1 LVEAISPE
9 AVRREPHR
17 VPRTYQRQSLS
28 LTLTTLINLTKHVT
42 CPTLSGMS
50 SSLIETLAFSE
61 AKAKLSDL
69 MTSVV
74 HGHRP
79 KAVDRHHGKEE
90 MFLLGREEVVALLES
105 FEFHPKVSVSEGEFV
120 VRLPELGLIAGGD
133 SFDEALDELVELAEE
148 YAEQYLAR
156 LEFYRETDR
165 RQQLPWVARVAFT
178 PAEER
183 RQLFVLTP
191 SIGRELQPT

>member
-1 LVEAISPE
+1 
-9 AVRREPHR
+9 
-17 VPRTYQRQSLS
+17 
-28 LTLTTLINLTKHVT
+28 
-42 CPTLSGMS
+42 MS
-50 SSLIETLAFSE
+50 SSLIEILAFSE

-79 KAVDRHHGKEE
+79 KAVGRHHGKEQ
-90 MFLLGREEVVALLES
+90 MLLLGREEVMALLES
-105 FEFHPKVSVSEGEFV
+105 FEFQPKVSVSEGEFV
-120 VRLPELGLIAGGD
+120 VRLPELGLVAGGE

-165 RQQLPWVARVAFT
+165 RDHLPWVARVAFT

-183 RQLFVLTP
+183 RDLFVP
-191 SIGRELQPT
+191 SPAIGQELQPA

>member
-1 LVEAISPE
+1 M
-9 AVRREPHR
+9 
-17 VPRTYQRQSLS
+17 
-28 LTLTTLINLTKHVT
+28 
-42 CPTLSGMS
+42 SGS
-50 SSLIETLAFSE
+50 VIETFAFSE

-90 MFLLGREEVVALLES
+90 MLLLGRDEVMALVES
-105 FEFHPKVSVSEGEFV
+105 FEFHPKVIVSEGEFV
-120 VRLPELGLIAGGD
+120 VRLPELGLIAGGE

-148 YAEQYLAR
+148 YAEQYFAR

-165 RQQLPWVARVAFT
+165 RQHLPWVARVAFT

-183 RQLFVLTP
+183 RELFARTQA
-191 SIGRELQPT
+191 IREDLQPA

>member
-1 LVEAISPE
+1 MCS
-9 AVRREPHR
+9 
-17 VPRTYQRQSLS
+17 
-28 LTLTTLINLTKHVT
+28 N
-42 CPTLSGMS
+42 
-50 SSLIETLAFSE
+50 LIETLAFSE

-79 KAVDRHHGKEE
+79 KAIGRHHGKEE
-90 MFLLGREEVVALLES
+90 MLLLGRDEVMALLES
-105 FEFHPKVSVSEGEFV
+105 FEFQPKVSVSGSEFV
-120 VRLPELGLIAGGD
+120 IRLPEFGLIAGGE
-133 SFDEALDELVELAEE
+133 SLEGAVDELVGLAEE

-165 RQQLPWVARVAFT
+165 RDHLPWVARVAFT

-183 RQLFVLTP
+183 RGLFVP
-191 SIGRELQPT
+191 SEGVGQALQPA

>member
-1 LVEAISPE
+1 
-9 AVRREPHR
+9 
-17 VPRTYQRQSLS
+17 
-28 LTLTTLINLTKHVT
+28 
-42 CPTLSGMS
+42 MS
-50 SSLIETLAFSE
+50 SSLIDTLAFSD

-79 KAVDRHHGKEE
+79 KVVDRHHGKEQ
-90 MFLLGREEVVALLES
+90 MFLLGREEVMALLES
-105 FEFHPKVSVSEGEFV
+105 FEFQPKVNVSEGEFV
-120 VRLPELGLIAGGD
+120 VRLPELGLIAGGE

-148 YAEQYLAR
+148 YAEQYFAR

-165 RQQLPWVARVAFT
+165 RQHLPWVARVAFT

-183 RQLFVLTP
+183 RQLFVHTP
-191 SIGRELQPT
+191 AVRREFQTA